1 MQPTGGATAPG
12 MGEFVFL
19 GIPFTDAKSARL
31 MRVVMV
37 ISTLMMILA
46 LASFI
51 LQVAASFYAVWI
63 GLVSA
68 IFIPLCGFYGAKH
81 RSRTLISCFTVWNLV
96 ELVFFII
103 AVTTSWDS
111 ADSPTSSSSR
121 DNRGVVWAAFG
132 LAIAMAVLQLFGF
145 IFGAK
150 LLRAP
155 YFAQPAAVPVAQ
167 PVMGVSGPQP
177 VQPVVAAYPAYV
189 VGSGYPVGGGGGYP
203 AAGQTVAVGPGYPA
217 AAGGGVPMM
226 PVPGSYPPQAQQQYP
241 PAYPGPAYPPPVQRQ
256 RPQGGSMS
264 NVAVAQSSS
273 QQPLSN
279 VAIGQHAPGVIA
291 APPAARGISTQQ
303 SGMSDPRDEKS

>member
-1 MQPTGGATAPG
+1 

-31 MRVVMV
+31 MRVVMA
-37 ISTLMMILA
+37 ISTLMMVLA

-68 IFIPLCGFYGAKH
+68 IFIPLCGYYGAKH
-81 RSRTLISCFTVWNLV
+81 RSRTLISCFTIWNLV
-96 ELVFFII
+96 ELIFFII
-103 AVTTSWDS
+103 AVTTSWDT

-155 YFAQPAAVPVAQ
+155 YFAKPAAVPVAQ
-167 PVMGVSGPQP
+167 PVMGVTGPQP
-177 VQPVVAAYPAYV
+177 VQPVVAGYPAYV
-189 VGSGYPVGGGGGYP
+189 VGSGYPVGGASGYP
-203 AAGQTVAVGPGYPA
+203 AAGPTVAVGPHAGYPA

-226 PVPGSYPPQAQQQYP
+226 PVPGSYPPQQQYP
-241 PAYPGPAYPPPVQRQ
+241 PPAQQ
-256 RPQGGSMS
+256 KPQGGGMS

-279 VAIGQHAPGVIA
+279 VAIGQHAPGAVPA
-291 APPAARGISTQQ
+291 PAGAPPAARGMSTQQ
-303 SGMSDPRDEKS
+303 SGLSDPRDEKS